1 MISSVGAMV
10 AMAAGILFMGARLAR
25 PRTVAL
31 SVCVYSYLD
40 RPIFEILVDGK
51 VDEVSGAYPETGGG
65 TITGVRFKLGP
76 KRVTW
81 RLSGPPGAPRNGE
94 TVESA
99 NQVALDDIVPGARY
113 LAVHIYP
120 DDTVELL
127 TSVQRPRASPRGEKE
142 IARMKAERRE

>member
-1 MISSVGAMV
+1 MV
-10 AMAAGILFMGARLAR
+10 AVAAGILFIGTRLSR

-40 RPIFEILVDGK
+40 RPIFEVLVDGK
-51 VDEVSGAYPETGGG
+51 VDGVSGVYPDTGGG
-65 TITGVRFKLGP
+65 AITGVRFTLGP
-76 KRVTW
+76 KRITW
-81 RLSGPPGAPRNGE
+81 RLDGPPGAPRNGE

-99 NQVALDDIVPGARY
+99 NQVTLDDVVPGARY

-127 TSVQRPRASPRGEKE
+127 TSVQRPRVSPRGEKE
-142 IARMKAERRE
+142 ITRMKAERRE